1 MYLLLDTDIGDDID
15 DFLTIGLIL
24 KKQLN
29 LVGVTTV
36 YREANARAS
45 IVKNFFEY
53 VGCSNI
59 PVYAG
64 YSKPISEKSR
74 ALGKLNYGTGV
85 NTEIEYNQPE
95 EAVDFIIDCAKRY
108 GKELTLLAIGAQTNI
123 AKAYQKAPKVMSGIG
138 KLVIMGAAFFIH
150 NDEWNIACDPMA
162 AKIVS
167 ESNMPITYVAWD
179 VTKLISIGNDNNEY
193 ILNNTFDKIGERV
206 AENVRAWFKNS
217 KYEPLLHDPAALYY
231 CIMPEKF
238 TERKVRVKFVAEG
251 ELTGMS
257 LNLDTFTGLVKDKQS
272 YPLVNVVVGAK
283 SDEIVRDFMN
293 TLFDKRII

>member
-24 KKQLN
+24 KKGLN

-53 VGCSNI
+53 VGRADI

-95 EAVDFIIDCAKRY
+95 EAVDFMIESAKRY
-108 GKELTLLAIGAQTNI
+108 GKDLTLLVIGAQTNL
-123 AKAYQKAPKVMSGIG
+123 AKAYQKAPDVMAGIG
-138 KLVIMGAAFFIH
+138 KVVIMGAAFYIH

-179 VTKLISIGNDNNEY
+179 VTRLISIGNDNNEY
-193 ILNNTFDKIGERV
+193 ILNNTFDAIGERV
-206 AENVRAWFKNS
+206 AENVRAWFS
-217 KYEPLLHDPAALYY
+217 DAKYEPLLHDPTALYY

-238 TERKVRVKFVAEG
+238 TIRKIRAKFIAKG
-251 ELTGMS
+251 EFTGMS
-257 LNLDTFTGLVKDKQS
+257 LNLDTFTGLVEDKQS
-272 YPLVNVVVGAK
+272 YPLVNVVVNAK
-283 SDEIVRDFMN
+283 ADEIVQDFMN
-293 TLFDKRII
+293 TLFDKRVV